1 MQKLTVKHVVDINV
15 LAFTLTAEYAEQF
28 CNVANADSIK
38 LYTQDIVYNTRILA
52 EFNAEHNVQKLH
64 RDIIAQDTIV
74 REHFVE
80 LLQYIEENNLIAHKA
95 FACKAKVV

>member
-1 MQKLTVKHVVDINV
+1 VQKLTVKHVVDINV

-38 LYTQDIVYNTRILA
+38 QYTQDIVYNTRILA

-64 RDIIAQDTIV
+64 RDIIAQDTCV

-80 LLQYIEENNLIAHKA
+80 LLQYIEEHNLIARSE
-95 FACKAKVV
+95 FACKASLV